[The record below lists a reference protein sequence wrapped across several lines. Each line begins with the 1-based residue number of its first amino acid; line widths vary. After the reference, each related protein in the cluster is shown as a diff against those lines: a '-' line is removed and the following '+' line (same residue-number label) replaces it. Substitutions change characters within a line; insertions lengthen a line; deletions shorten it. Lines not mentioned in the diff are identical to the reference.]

1 MDIRTDAPTH
11 LLLDAAS
18 GWRPAEGAAA
28 PLPAPVQDGDAL
40 VLPPGVTEAALV
52 TVPLDSGISRCRWHR
67 IRIDADVPPGSALVV
82 QLATT
87 GDDPAGV
94 PGPEDWQSVA
104 GGAHDVLVDQP
115 PGRFLVVRLLLG
127 RVEATA
133 PGPAVRQLRLDL
145 PRATSADLLPAVYR
159 EDPTADD
166 FTERFLALFDSVVE
180 ILDRATERAP
190 ALLDP
195 SGVPDGVLPWIA
207 GLLGLDLGPDPDPA
221 PGASAGGGAGSG
233 THPGAPDPGTTQLP
247 PAVLRRLIA
256 AAPEL
261 RRRRGT
267 PCGLALALE
276 IVLGV
281 RPAILEPAGAPWGA
295 VGRDTR
301 VGEVRLFGRSAS
313 RVRLGGPTVLGSRL
327 AGSGGHGGGA
337 PLRSLGD
344 PDDDPLT
351 DTAFRFRVLLP
362 PRPAATA
369 RCPAPP
375 ADATAKAAADLVER
389 LAPAHTTATVS
400 LGGHGFTVGER
411 SAVGV
416 DTLLV
421 APAASPAGA
430 AHLGADSVLGA
441 DRSGRRGIRLDG
453 TSGAGVRTVALNEG
467 SAGGHPGPYPGVHPG
482 PHAGRHPEEKTG
494 GHLGEEPGGDPDE
507 MTGGHPDE
515 KKGRTS

>member
-1 MDIRTDAPTH
+1 MTVDIRADAPAH

-18 GWRPAEGAAA
+18 GWCPAESAAA

-40 VLPPGVTEAALV
+40 VLPSGVTEAALV

-67 IRIDADVPPGSALVV
+67 IRIDADVPSGSVLVV

-104 GGAHDVLVDQP
+104 GEAHDVLVDQP

-127 RVEATA
+127 RADAAA

-145 PRATSADLLPAVYR
+145 PRTTSADLLPAVYR

-180 ILDRATERAP
+180 TLDRATERAP

-195 SGVPDGVLPWIA
+195 AGVPDGVLPWIA

-221 PGASAGGGAGSG
+221 PGASSGGGPAGGAR
-233 THPGAPDPGTTQLP
+233 PGAPDAATAQLP

-295 VGRDTR
+295 VGRDTLL
-301 VGEVRLFGRSAS
+301 GEVRLFGRSAS

-327 AGSGGHGGGA
+327 AGTGGRRRGA

-362 PRPAATA
+362 PRPACGARGPASPADYTA
-369 RCPAPP
+369 R
-375 ADATAKAAADLVER
+375 TAADLVER
-389 LAPAHTTATVS
+389 LAPAHTAATVS

-421 APAASPAGA
+421 APPASPAGTA
-430 AHLGADSVLGA
+430 ALGADSVLGA
-441 DRSGRRGIRLDG
+441 DRSGPRGIRLDG
-453 TSGAGVRTVALNEG
+453 TSGAGLRTVALDERG
-467 SAGGHPGPYPGVHPG
+467 AGGHPGP
-482 PHAGRHPEEKTG
+482 HAGGLLDEKTG
-494 GHLGEEPGGDPDE
+494 GHPDDQTGGHPDDK
-507 MTGGHPDE
+507 TGGHPDE